1 MSGSFSEEWMKDG
14 FWQARLGVT
23 VASGKLKLVVVDY
36 RKMVRTPIWPALRP
50 SGAGRP
56 GRPTRQVK

>member
-1 MSGSFSEEWMKDG
+1 MKDG